1 MDRLKKKRHILTLSL
16 AFLFLLLFLS
26 IPSHS
31 ANVLVSGSNFG
42 LQFYEGQSLGFQTG
56 TKTVVLTMTTGNLT
70 SNQTDVYVHSGGGGF
85 SFKANENFT
94 MKITFDVDTLKIMGD
109 KGHTEFRAI
118 SSGSF
123 IPVDANDV
131 VYIQWSFGAIL
142 LLPIKFILG
151 MVGLASMSGGSIYAV
166 KQIKHKN
173 YYEGF
178 RNGAIF
184 ISIGFAFFIAWL
196 W

>member
-1 MDRLKKKRHILTLSL
+1 MLKKKALIPVLSL
-16 AFLFLLLFLS
+16 VSLSILLFLS

-42 LQFYEGQSLGFQTG
+42 LQFYEGQSLGFQEG
-56 TKTVVLTMTTGNLT
+56 KKTVVLTMTSGNLT
-70 SNQTDVYVHSGGGGF
+70 SNETKIYMWVGGGDF
-85 SFKANENFT
+85 SFNASESFT
-94 MKITFDVDTLKIMGD
+94 MKITFTMDIVKVAGD
-109 KGHTEFRAI
+109 RGHTEFRAI
-118 SSGSF
+118 SSGSS
-123 IPVDANDV
+123 IPVDANDL
-131 VYIQWSFGAIL
+131 VYVQWSYGAIL

-151 MVGLASMSGGSIYAV
+151 MVGLGSMSGGSIYSV
-166 KQIKHKN
+166 KQIKQKE

-184 ISIGFAFFIAWL
+184 ISIGFAFFLAWL

>member
-1 MDRLKKKRHILTLSL
+1 MDKLKKKRLTPILSL
-16 AFLFLLLFLS
+16 VSLFILLFLS

-31 ANVLVSGSNFG
+31 ANVLISGSNFG
-42 LQFYEGQSLGFQTG
+42 LQFYEDQSLGFQEG
-56 TKTVVLTMTTGNLT
+56 KKTIVLTMTSGNLT
-70 SNQTDVYVHSGGGGF
+70 SNVTNVYMWVGGGTF
-85 SFKANENFT
+85 NFNASESFT
-94 MKITFDVDTLKIMGD
+94 MKVTFNMDTAKVGGD
-109 KGHTEFRAI
+109 KGNELRPIVSGDSI
-118 SSGSF
+118 S
-123 IPVDANDV
+123 IDANDV
-131 VYIQWSFGAIL
+131 VYIQWNYGAIL

-151 MVGLASMSGGSIYAV
+151 MVGLGSMSGGSIYAV
-166 KQIKHKN
+166 KQIKSKD